1 MDWNWSPAGLGLA
14 TLLGVMP
21 MAQAQTQPES
31 PPTRPNVVMI
41 VLDDIAF
48 MDLGAYGGEARTPNI
63 DRLAQQ
69 GAMLLNYHTSPLCTP
84 SRSMLLTGSDN
95 HRTGHAT
102 IEEVLPAAQ
111 RGQPGYSLR
120 FEPGVV
126 TVAERLRQAGYRTLM
141 SGKWHLG
148 RGEGDLP
155 NSHGFD
161 RSLAL
166 DASGADNYRQKS
178 YMPYYDHAPWFED
191 GLPTQLPERFYSAD
205 LLVDRLISYIDE
217 QPPGTGPH
225 FSYLAF
231 QAVHIPLQVPRAFS
245 DGYAGRFDAGWDVLR
260 QERWTRAKALG
271 LIPANAALAPMPA
284 DLRRWE
290 DLSAAD
296 KRIFARSMEVYAGM
310 IEATDQTIG
319 RLITHLDSRGEL
331 ENTVFVITS
340 DNGPEPSDPVHA
352 RGMNLWMPLHGYH
365 WDPDR
370 LGEEGSLAFIGTEWA
385 AAIASPHAYY
395 KFYTSQGGIK
405 VPLIVS
411 GPGVAPGSRSAALTH
426 VTDVV
431 PTVLELTRVPL
442 QPAPDEI
449 PVIGLSLAPVLS
461 GAATA
466 VRGPTDTVGV
476 EVSGNAAL
484 FRGEY
489 KIVRNMPPAGDT
501 QWRLFNLATDPG
513 ETTDLSAAEP
523 ALLAEMIAAYDAY
536 AQANGVLPLPPGYH
550 VQRQILHTGL
560 MKQLQYNWP
569 WLAAIGAVLALW
581 IGWLVLGRKRKPRL
595 TP

>member
-1 MDWNWSPAGLGLA
+1 MRLIRFLAGLAFAALAGLTQA
-14 TLLGVMP
+14 
-21 MAQAQTQPES
+21 AHAQT
-31 PPTRPNVVMI
+31 PPARPNIVLI

-48 MDLGAYGGEARTPNI
+48 MDFGAYGGEARTPNI
-63 DRLAQQ
+63 DRLAER
-69 GAMLLNYHTSPLCTP
+69 GAMFLNYHTSPLCTP
-84 SRSMLLTGSDN
+84 SRSMLLTGADN

-102 IEEVLPAAQ
+102 IEEVLPDAQ

-126 TVAERLRQAGYRTLM
+126 TVAERLRAAGYRTLM

-148 RGEGDLP
+148 RQEGDLP
-155 NSHGFD
+155 NSHGFE

-166 DASGADNYRQKS
+166 DASGADNYAQKS

-191 GLPTQLPERFYSAD
+191 GQPTRLPERFYSSD
-205 LLVDRLISYIDE
+205 LLVDRLIGFIDE
-217 QPPGTGPH
+217 QPPGAEPH

-245 DGYAGRFDAGWDVLR
+245 DGYEGRFDAGWDVLR
-260 QERWTRAKALG
+260 EERWTRAKALG
-271 LIPANAALAPMPA
+271 LIPADAPLAPMPEG
-284 DLRRWE
+284 LRKWD
-290 DLSAAD
+290 DLSAD
-296 KRIFARSMEVYAGM
+296 QQRIFARSMEVYAGM
-310 IEATDQTIG
+310 IEATDQAIG
-319 RLITHLDSRGEL
+319 RLVAHLDTRGEL

-352 RGMNLWMPLHGYH
+352 RGMNLWMPLNGYH

-385 AAIASPHAYY
+385 AAVASPHAYY

-411 GPGVAPGSRSAALTH
+411 GPGVAPGGRSTALAH

-431 PTVLELTRVPL
+431 PTVLELSGVEGG
-442 QPAPDEI
+442 PAPNEV
-449 PVIGLSLAPVLS
+449 PVIGRSLAPILTGS
-461 GAATA
+461 AST
-466 VRGPTDTVGV
+466 VRSPTDVVGI

-484 FRGEY
+484 FRGNH
-489 KIVRNMPPAGDT
+489 KIVRNMPPAGDN
-501 QWRLFNLATDPG
+501 QWRLFDLSRDPG
-513 ETTDLSAAEP
+513 ETADLASAQPE
-523 ALLAEMIAAYDAY
+523 LLADMIAAYDAY

-550 VQRQILHTGL
+550 VQRQLLHTGL
-560 MKQLQYNWP
+560 MKQLEYNAL
-569 WLAAIGAVLALW
+569 WLALIGAFLVFW
-581 IGWLVLGRKRKPRL
+581 IAWRVFRPKRKTAP
-595 TP
+595 